1 MTSSLGPVDLLYWL
15 TELRK
20 HFTRCQLMKRR
31 TRLQAYC
38 WITNDLFLLLSSVL
52 RVTPATRSISTG
64 LPGGLGTAC
73 WPWSGHRCG
82 SQSVSGAERSPRSV
96 TLGHVWAEGESA
108 QDRGTGRVMGPGTP
122 AKSKHPTICK
132 PCVRNP

>member
-64 LPGGLGTAC
+64 LSSELLASLTAQLVQKPPAMQETPVRFLG
-73 WPWSGHRCG
+73 WEDLMEKR
-82 SQSVSGAERSPRSV
+82 
-96 TLGHVWAEGESA
+96 
-108 QDRGTGRVMGPGTP
+108 
-122 AKSKHPTICK
+122 
-132 PCVRNP
+132 